1 MMPATAVTQAP
12 HTGDL
17 IFDDG
22 LLGFP
27 QCRSFRLL
35 ATEHDGLY
43 WLESTDCPPL
53 AFLLAD
59 PFLFFDGYSL
69 DLSSFDLRALGP
81 ATTSDIAVLVTVTL
95 NPDTPTANLRGPIAV
110 NLATGRARQII
121 VSNSDYGVRQ
131 PIELAALASQ

>member
-1 MMPATAVTQAP
+1 MMAATAVMQTP
-12 HTGDL
+12 RTGEL
-17 IFDDG
+17 VFDDG

-59 PFLFFDGYSL
+59 PFQFYDGYGI
-69 DLSSFDLRALGP
+69 DLNDFDLTALRP
-81 ATTSDIAVLVTVTL
+81 ADPADIAVLVTVTL
-95 NPDTPTANLRGPIAV
+95 NGGAEPTANLRGPIAI
-110 NLATGRARQII
+110 NLATGRGRQVI
-121 VSNSDYGVRQ
+121 VNNSEFGVRQ
-131 PIELAALASQ
+131 PIRLELSAR